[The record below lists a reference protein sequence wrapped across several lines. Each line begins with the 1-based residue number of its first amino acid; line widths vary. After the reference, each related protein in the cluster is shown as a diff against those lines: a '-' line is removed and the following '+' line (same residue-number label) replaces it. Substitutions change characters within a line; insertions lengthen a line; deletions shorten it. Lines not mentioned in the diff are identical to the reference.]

1 MRNWLSELS
10 LLFKVSILSLIVTI
24 VSLLA
29 LLFGYFINQPDLP
42 NGLLAGG
49 FLGSLSYLL
58 LGIAERIDEKKK
70 TPVWTIV
77 FTIIRFVLIGSLLVV
92 AALLQFKY
100 EYKAINVFTVLGG
113 YMISLVVYIILMSL
127 EKKHV

>member
-24 VSLLA
+24 VGLLA

-100 EYKAINVFTVLGG
+100 GYKAINVFTVLGG

>member
-29 LLFGYFINQPDLP
+29 LLFGYFINRPDLP

-100 EYKAINVFTVLGG
+100 GYKAINVFTVLGG